1 MTFRIFLSLLMTLA
15 STSFVF
21 GHEFWISP
29 VQYSVTTDENIV
41 ADLRVGQNFKG
52 GAFAYIPDNFER
64 FEIANGEDVLAVPGR
79 IGDRP
84 ALNMQAPRDGLWV
97 VIHET
102 TDSNLT
108 YRDWD
113 LFADFVE
120 HKDLTGTIEAHLAR
134 NLSKVGVKETYRRFA
149 KSLIAVGTPTG
160 ADREFGLRTEIIAEA
175 NPYVDDLSAGFPV
188 RVMFEGA
195 PRRAVQLEIFDKDPA
210 GEVRVST
217 LRTDNEGR
225 VRVPVQK
232 GHAYNLDAVVMLPLE
247 VSDPETDPAWQS
259 LWAGLTFAVPG

>member
-29 VQYSVTTDENIV
+29 VQYSVTTDESIV

-52 GAFAYIPDNFER
+52 GAYAYIPNNFVR
-64 FEIANGEDVLAVPGR
+64 FEIANGDEAISVEGR

-84 ALNMQAPRDGLWV
+84 ALNMVPPHEGLWV
-97 VIHET
+97 VVHET
-102 TDSNLT
+102 TDNKLT
-108 YRDWD
+108 YRDWE
-113 LFADFVE
+113 LFTGFVE
-120 HKDLTGTIEAHLAR
+120 HKDLTGTVEAHLTR

-149 KSLIAVGTPTG
+149 KSLIAVGTAAG
-160 ADREFGLRTEIIAEA
+160 ADQDFGMRTEIIAEA

-195 PRRAVQLEIFDKDPA
+195 PRRDVQLEVFEKDPS
-210 GEVRVST
+210 GEVTVST
-217 LRTDNEGR
+217 LRTDEEGR
-225 VRVPVQK
+225 VHVPVQK
-232 GHAYNLDAVVMLPLE
+232 GHEYNLDAVVMLPLE
-247 VSDPETDPAWQS
+247 VQDPETDPAWQS
-259 LWAGLTFAVPG
+259 LWAGMTFKVLD